1 VDLLLARHANAEALS
16 CNGSSP
22 LALAARAG
30 HVDCMKVL
38 LKAAASSS
46 SASTLAAPLQEAAK
60 RNHPDAV
67 ELLLDHKAA
76 VDSPPGS
83 ASALQLAVQ
92 QGHLEVARQ
101 LLRRGAA
108 TGRTGKSGAAL
119 LHSAV
124 QLCQAE
130 TLRLLLDSNADV
142 DQPMQDTDG
151 DTGCTALHLAAQQ
164 GFEEGLRLLLD
175 ANARADL
182 EMRGGFTPLA
192 LAARAGHG
200 ACCQLLCE
208 GAGTSR
214 VDAKTAAGWTPLLL
228 ACKAGHVAMA
238 RQLLDAGASVNLPST
253 RGRTPLMASLESE
266 GGFWLAELLLKR
278 RAALDPALPGG
289 WTALH
294 LACHLKSTA
303 LPLLLAAAPEE
314 VWRETEQGWTPL
326 HVAAQSGDV
335 RSARALLRSRAS
347 SPALSCKQDPGIPR
361 SRQGFCTAIT
371 PLHIAAEAGHE
382 EMVRL
387 LLQEGASP
395 NAVAER
401 RASPLHLAAGAG
413 GSDVETAAAVAEAL
427 LEHGAEVDAVMD
439 SGATALMV
447 AARQGREAVAR
458 VLLRHGAELRRRLP
472 NGWCSFLLAVRN
484 GHAPVVRLL
493 LKPELLKVKTPAGRT
508 PLQCAEKY
516 GHSEVAEVL
525 REAERAD
532 WHLQSSNLSSLVG
545 RLWDGDS
552 SSVFPCHSFSPRRSS
567 SANALRQMREWTL
580 RMQKHSGSM
589 PSQPAAGPSGLQAT
603 PAMEDALPAAVPQPE
618 ANPEPQARAK
628 GVKRVVLE
636 KQSGIRGI
644 NWQQRM
650 FAWRLTWSERDET
663 GASKVQVKTFG
674 LSKYKKMGQTE
685 RVADASALAEA
696 KAARE
701 ELIAQGRIKERNT
714 DPEFTSPIP
723 GVKWRRD
730 TQRWVIEMTL
740 SGGKRLNGGIFRTKA
755 EAEETCLALQEK
767 HGVVQVVKKTPLER
781 DLPVFKPKENFRGVW
796 WGRRDQ
802 SWRAMAGKELRFF
815 KPLDHSEP
823 EVDEAF
829 GKAVAWVKKER
840 QRLEA
845 EKAAKAAKKAKGR
858 ARPKAQGKKELPLEE
873 DSVEFSLLQTS
884 LTLSQREPLQLRHAK
899 SLLSAVVDAA
909 PWHANGSAALNTSS
923 PLALLSSVTSIT
935 ALRTRDVIAWPG
947 ACVLG
952 LSFVVTLIFVV
963 VLWAVMLEA
972 SQASKAL
979 ATGRSSRQG
988 NMPARLPEAGP
999 VPKFGGESVE
1009 NSLNARIAKPPP
1021 ICPSLSLLQGAAQFR
1036 IPLLFLDKLR
1046 AGTFPM
1052 QILGPSGKPLLHAWL
1067 PLCSKSKRAGQ
1078 RPERQ

>member
-1 VDLLLARHANAEALS
+1 PLQELSPLALLLLPLLLDGPEKAPQASLALGLRSAAAENRLAAMQLLLARRADPRQEDGAAALVLAARPGHLPLVQCLLDASADADREVGGRRALHAAAEAGRSDVVDLLLARHANAEALS

-516 GHSEVAEVL
+516 GHS
-525 REAERAD
+525 
-532 WHLQSSNLSSLVG
+532 
-545 RLWDGDS
+545 
-552 SSVFPCHSFSPRRSS
+552 
-567 SANALRQMREWTL
+567 
-580 RMQKHSGSM
+580 
-589 PSQPAAGPSGLQAT
+589 AGPSRWCSGLAVVPEVKSLRPGGWCRIPIQKPHFIRRKAMGRRFLFGVSLPFILAT
-603 PAMEDALPAAVPQPE
+603 AEQ
-618 ANPEPQARAK
+618 
-628 GVKRVVLE
+628 
-636 KQSGIRGI
+636 
-644 NWQQRM
+644 
-650 FAWRLTWSERDET
+650 
-663 GASKVQVKTFG
+663 
-674 LSKYKKMGQTE
+674 LSQCSA
-685 RVADASALAEA
+685 ADA
-696 KAARE
+696 
-701 ELIAQGRIKERNT
+701 GV
-714 DPEFTSPIP
+714 DPE
-723 GVKWRRD
+723 
-730 TQRWVIEMTL
+730 
-740 SGGKRLNGGIFRTKA
+740 
-755 EAEETCLALQEK
+755 
-767 HGVVQVVKKTPLER
+767 
-781 DLPVFKPKENFRGVW
+781 
-796 WGRRDQ
+796 
-802 SWRAMAGKELRFF
+802 
-815 KPLDHSEP
+815 
-823 EVDEAF
+823 
-829 GKAVAWVKKER
+829 
-840 QRLEA
+840 
-845 EKAAKAAKKAKGR
+845 
-858 ARPKAQGKKELPLEE
+858 ELPLEE

-935 ALRTRDVIAWPG
+935 ARRTRDVIAWPG

-1078 RPERQ
+1078 RPERQELA